1 MVGDARIYAA
11 NGNPRK
17 RRPDSKPALFFF
29 LPPSPLLSFRQPPK
43 KKSANREMHSTYPA
57 GTFPK
62 LMRDEITAPSPR
74 GSGRQSRRLLER
86 HWRRCPFPP
95 RPPCQ
100 LLFQPFLP
108 LLFFFPLFLSFFF
121 FFFVLVVLRLSSS
134 HPMLLLYTR
143 GRERDSFQLVWSLRA
158 SVYPLQKA
166 ALNLRRNLL
175 RPGSFKEEFSSYW
188 RRIFLLA
195 LTR

>member
-1 MVGDARIYAA
+1 
-11 NGNPRK
+11 
-17 RRPDSKPALFFF
+17 
-29 LPPSPLLSFRQPPK
+29 
-43 KKSANREMHSTYPA
+43 MHSTYPA

-62 LMRDEITAPSPR
+62 LMRDEITAPPPR

-108 LLFFFPLFLSFFF
+108 LLFSFF
-121 FFFVLVVLRLSSS
+121 FFFVLVVLLLSSPPPS
-134 HPMLLLYTR
+134 FPALLVHTR
-143 GRERDSFQLVWSLRA
+143 GEERDSFQLVWSLRA

>member
-1 MVGDARIYAA
+1 MVEGSETRIYAA

-29 LPPSPLLSFRQPPK
+29 PSPLLSFRRPPK

-62 LMRDEITAPSPR
+62 LMRDEITAPPSLPR

-95 RPPCQ
+95 HPFPASFSFN
-100 LLFQPFLP
+100 LFYLCFFL
-108 LLFFFPLFLSFFF
+108 FSFFF
-121 FFFVLVVLRLSSS
+121 FSSS
-134 HPMLLLYTR
+134 WSFFSPPLLSNAPRTHEEGEGFVSTR
-143 GRERDSFQLVWSLRA
+143 LVAPSERLPFTKSC
-158 SVYPLQKA
+158 P
-166 ALNLRRNLL
+166 
-175 RPGSFKEEFSSYW
+175 
-188 RRIFLLA
+188 
-195 LTR
+195 